1 MMTHAMKKGALKTLL
16 ATAAALPFAAIAQA
30 LDKNDIVVE
39 EPTIANGTLV
49 LSSER
54 PHADTAG
61 NVSFTLKVNEMSF
74 GEKLRLLS
82 AKRTALIFDGADEK
96 ANRLCPFFNLE
107 TRDYKIKEVELNV
120 YRVTTTVSPAE
131 AARVRTSGCAVTTA
145 PDRKKIEF
153 L

>member
-1 MMTHAMKKGALKTLL
+1 MMNNIAKKGALKTLL
-16 ATAAALPFAAIAQA
+16 ATAAALPFAAIAQTMEQGNTVA
-30 LDKNDIVVE
+30 E
-39 EPTIANGTLV
+39 EPTIASGTLV

-54 PHADTAG
+54 PNTDATG
-61 NVSFTLKVNEMSF
+61 NVSFMLKVSEMSF

-82 AKRTALIFDGADEK
+82 AKRTALIFDGGDEK

-120 YRVTTTVSPAE
+120 YRVTTQVSRAE
-131 AARVRTSGCAVTTA
+131 AERVKNAGCAVTTA